1 MINDSSNNKLSVTQ
15 ACQTGS
21 VIKSS
26 EHYINWSAQIHIS
39 SSTKGI
45 NVFSNSKKTKITIE
59 KNVKR
64 R

>member
-1 MINDSSNNKLSVTQ
+1 MINDSLNNKLSITQ
-15 ACQTGS
+15 ACQIGS
-21 VIKSS
+21 IIKSN
-26 EHYINWSAQIHIS
+26 EHHINWSAQIHIN

-45 NVFSNSKKTKITIE
+45 NVFSNSKKTKIIIE